1 MTHTKSRSAIALR
14 EAVVQLAQQKPA
26 DQINVSELCR
36 TAGITRDTFYRY
48 AASPMRLLSQV
59 LNEDLDVY
67 TALTQHLPAAPA
79 GGTVMDAP
87 SRAWL
92 EHVCRFEAV
101 YRQALRPHLPTEM
114 RDVLLTRI
122 QSFML
127 AHAAR
132 HPHIR
137 PIIDGKVMDE
147 RGIQLAAAYAAS
159 GSVGAIEAWLGS
171 GPIGDLTVPTALIH
185 ASAAAWWFT
194 PVDGE

>member
-1 MTHTKSRSAIALR
+1 MAQTKSRSAVALR
-14 EAVVQLAQQKPA
+14 DAVVELAQQKPA

-36 TAGITRDTFYRY
+36 AAGITRDTFYRY
-48 AASPMRLLSQV
+48 AASPIQLLAQV
-59 LNEDLDVY
+59 LNDDLDTY
-67 TALTQHLPAAPA
+67 TALTRHLPAAPA

-122 QSFML
+122 QNFML
-127 AHAAR
+127 THAAR

-137 PIIDGKVMDE
+137 PNIDGTVMNE
-147 RGIQLAAAYAAS
+147 RGIRLAAAYAAS
-159 GSVGAIEAWLGS
+159 GSVGAIEAWLAS
-171 GPIGDLTVPTALIH
+171 GPIGDLAVPTALIH
-185 ASAAAWWFT
+185 ASAAPWWFS
-194 PVDGE
+194 PVDDK